1 MTTAEKKPF
10 SRTIKGLILVFKRIR
25 NIVLYS
31 ISTYLYVTSR
41 ILSKFKLASYIYLI
55 QNMINYQISC
65 IKRNL
70 GHEDKSSD
78 CVERMYSHQRS

>member
-10 SRTIKGLILVFKRIR
+10 SRTIKGLILVLKRIR
-25 NIVLYS
+25 NIVSYS

-55 QNMINYQISC
+55 QNMINYQI
-65 IKRNL
+65 IYLYQN
-70 GHEDKSSD
+70 KSWT
-78 CVERMYSHQRS
+78 